1 MVNLTVCVV
10 SDTVIVMNAHHTHNS
25 NEGVQAGN
33 FSKALDLAFSTKQFG
48 ALQMI
53 SSDLDERADPELLER
68 CANFFIDNGQHDKAV
83 DLLAIGKKVSGGPQS
98 QRVMVVSFE
107 TWKQKKVEGV
117 GWGEGGSAWTSTWRL
132 FTLFIHTTMWFT
144 NGRQLTSACNNTY

>member
-1 MVNLTVCVV
+1 
-10 SDTVIVMNAHHTHNS
+10 MNARHTHNT
-25 NEGVQAGN
+25 NECVQAGN

-83 DLLAIGKKVSGGPQS
+83 DLLAIGKKVSSGPQS
-98 QRVMVVSFE
+98 QWVAVVSFE
-107 TWKQKKVEGV
+107 TWKQKKVEGER
-117 GWGEGGSAWTSTWRL
+117 EGLHGPACGDCSH
-132 FTLFIHTTMWFT
+132 FIHTTVWFT
-144 NGRQLTSACNNTY
+144 TGRQLTPTCNNTY

>member
-1 MVNLTVCVV
+1 MNVC
-10 SDTVIVMNAHHTHNS
+10 HN
-25 NEGVQAGN
+25 EYECVQAGN

-83 DLLAIGKKVSGGPQS
+83 DLLAIGKKVGSGPQS
-98 QRVMVVSFE
+98 QWVTVVSFE
-107 TWKQKKVEGV
+107 TWKQKKVEGLV
-117 GWGEGGSAWTSTWRL
+117 SCAIKALVSCSSSVSCNSGS
-132 FTLFIHTTMWFT
+132 
-144 NGRQLTSACNNTY
+144 